1 MLTGTKVLKK
11 SLEKS
16 SKTAVEAINN
26 IRTVA
31 GLRCEGKVIEEYA
44 NSLKA
49 FFSQTKFSK
58 EGMQCVSYSQSITI
72 LRYNLGVNQISSL
85 VLSLWFSLNKCKCGA
100 NFFIS
105 NNSEPIWGMTAV
117 NYFTFYIV
125 HGYIEECVT

>member
-1 MLTGTKVLKK
+1 MMFQLRLMLTGTKVLKK

-58 EGMQCVSYSQSITI
+58 EGMQCVSHSRSITI
-72 LRYNLGVNQISSL
+72 LWYDLGVNQMSIMCSQAVFLSISSL
-85 VLSLWFSLNKCKCGA
+85 EIDLIFQKRNCMSLQAKGLQN
-100 NFFIS
+100 
-105 NNSEPIWGMTAV
+105 
-117 NYFTFYIV
+117 
-125 HGYIEECVT
+125 